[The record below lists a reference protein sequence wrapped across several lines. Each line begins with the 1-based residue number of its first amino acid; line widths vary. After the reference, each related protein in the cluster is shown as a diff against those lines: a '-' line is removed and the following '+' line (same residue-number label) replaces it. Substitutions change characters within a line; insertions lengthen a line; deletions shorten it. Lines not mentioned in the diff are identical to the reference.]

1 MDENT
6 THGHALIFNI
16 HLSHIAGLAPVV
28 YPSTTENLDKFG
40 KMLFEMSS
48 ELPSMAAESGGTL
61 DIHIPENAR
70 GYVYNSNLESL
81 VQFLEIGT
89 RAGNLS

>member
-1 MDENT
+1 
-6 THGHALIFNI
+6 
-16 HLSHIAGLAPVV
+16 
-28 YPSTTENLDKFG
+28 
-40 KMLFEMSS
+40 MLFEMSS
-48 ELPSMAAESGGTL
+48 ELPSMAAESGRTL
-61 DIHIPENAR
+61 DIYIPEEAR